1 MKNLLIFLPNAVE
14 SFQPTA
20 SQLEFLRQQLPQDWR
35 LQAVATEAE
44 FLQCLPSA
52 RAAVVWT
59 FRQDWFT
66 HVAPVFDLFTPA
78 AGRDY
83 FHITPPSGTTL
94 HYGHFH
100 GAIIAETALASILG
114 FSRGILPFH
123 PLMHGDP
130 RPDPWPR
137 KAYAQS
143 VRRLALQ
150 TILILGFGA
159 IGKTLAQMLLPFR
172 CRIIGITRTPHPAP
186 SFLRPTD
193 MVATVDELDSLLP
206 EADHVVGIVPSDT
219 GSTHL
224 LDAARLSLLKPT
236 AILHNYGRGNLIDEN
251 ALIPLL
257 RTGKIAGAV
266 LDVFEQEPLPA
277 TSPLRFSPNTFLLP
291 HASAF
296 SPDYLN
302 LYFSELAEEL
312 SPLS

>member
-1 MKNLLIFLPNAVE
+1 MKNLLVFLPNAVE
-14 SFQPTA
+14 TFQPTA
-20 SQLEFLRQQLPQDWR
+20 TQLEFLRRQLPQDWT
-35 LQAVATEAE
+35 LQAVETEPE
-44 FLQCLPSA
+44 FLRRLPSA

-59 FRQDWFT
+59 FRQDWF
-66 HVAPVFDLFTPA
+66 ALAQPVFDLFTPA

-100 GAIIAETALASILG
+100 GTIIAETALAAILG

-123 PLMHGDP
+123 SLMHGDP
-130 RPDPWPR
+130 GPDPWPR
-137 KAYAQS
+137 QSYAQTA
-143 VRRLALQ
+143 RRLALQ
-150 TILILGFGA
+150 TILIIGFGA
-159 IGKTLAQMLLPFR
+159 IGKTLAQMLLPFQ

-186 SFLRPTD
+186 AFLRPTD
-193 MVATVDELDSLLP
+193 TVATIDKLDSLLP
-206 EADHVVGIVPSDT
+206 EADHVIGIVPSDT
-219 GSTHL
+219 NSTHL
-224 LDAARLSLLKPT
+224 LDAARLPLLKPT
-236 AILHNYGRGNLIDEN
+236 AILHNYGRGNLIDET
-251 ALIPLL
+251 ALVPLL

-277 TSPLRFSPNTFLLP
+277 SSPLRFTPNTFLLP

-312 SPLS
+312 SSLP